1 MKYGFTFRQQFKRG
15 LRRFKREWE
24 LLFPLLFGTLILG
37 FVALIA
43 IQVNI

>member
-1 MKYGFTFRQQFKRG
+1 MKYGFTFRQQFKRR
-15 LRRFKREWE
+15 LRRFKRDWE